1 MWTIRYRGR
10 LEVRDPRGRRRR
22 AAGEDA
28 TTEDLEVRVD
38 PNVDH
43 YAGCSANDACETGD
57 PSADPPV
64 GPFDPMCGC
73 ADPTF
78 ITVENG
84 PGQASNITI
93 DVPTTSHVTE
103 AGRWYDVRL
112 ENTGDFS
119 SSAETATD
127 YAIELAAKFQA
138 ELTLL
143 HVYTLQIYI
152 GPLGE
157 SYPLS
162 PETVHKIQDDSE
174 RALDKI
180 RQRAS
185 SAGVRARTINTD
197 GIASNVIVA
206 TAQEAKADLIV
217 IGTHGRTGIKH
228 FLLGS
233 VAEQVLRRACCPVLT
248 VREDAGKER

>member
-1 MWTIRYRGR
+1 MWPRPPMPEIANQSPGR
-10 LEVRDPRGRRRR
+10 QSTTF
-22 AAGEDA
+22 AGE
-28 TTEDLEVRVD
+28 R
-38 PNVDH
+38 H
-43 YAGCSANDACETGD
+43 GSCSAVLHPNNEVTMR
-57 PSADPPV
+57 SIRHILH
-64 GPFDPMCGC
+64 
-73 ADPTF
+73 PT
-78 ITVENG
+78 
-84 PGQASNITI
+84 
-93 DVPTTSHVTE
+93 
-103 AGRWYDVRL
+103 
-112 ENTGDFS
+112 DFS